1 MSHNDLL
8 PKLSIVDKISAMTE
22 PQGDINV
29 VVEIP
34 KDSRIKY
41 ELDHQT
47 GVLFVDRKLYTSMVY
62 PFNYGF
68 LPGTLE
74 EDGDPVDVLLLGEES
89 LFPLSVVRATP
100 LGVLLTEDEEGKD
113 SKIIAIPTPKVD
125 PAYSNI
131 KQISDIS
138 ASILEKVKH
147 FFEHYKELEPGKFVK
162 VVGYANNQVARQKIK
177 EAADR
182 YSARNHQSA
191 LN

>member
-8 PKLSIVDKISAMTE
+8 PKLSIVDKIPAMTE

-34 KDSRIKY
+34 KDSSIKY

-131 KQISDIS
+131 KQISDIP
-138 ASILEKVKH
+138 ASILDKVKH

-162 VVGYANNQVARQKIK
+162 VVGYAEKQVARQKIK

-182 YSARNHQSA
+182 YSARNHQRA

>member
-131 KQISDIS
+131 KQISDIP

-162 VVGYANNQVARQKIK
+162 VVGYADKQVARQKIN

-182 YSARNHQSA
+182 YLARNHQSA

>member
-1 MSHNDLL
+1 
-8 PKLSIVDKISAMTE
+8 
-22 PQGDINV
+22 
-29 VVEIP
+29 
-34 KDSRIKY
+34 
-41 ELDHQT
+41 
-47 GVLFVDRKLYTSMVY
+47 MVY

-131 KQISDIS
+131 KQISDIP

-162 VVGYANNQVARQKIK
+162 VVGYADKQGARQKIK

-182 YSARNHQSA
+182 YSAGNHQSA

>member
-34 KDSRIKY
+34 KDSSIKY

-89 LFPLSVVRATP
+89 LFPLSVIHATP

-131 KQISDIS
+131 KQISDIP
-138 ASILEKVKH
+138 ASILDKVKH

-162 VVGYANNQVARQKIK
+162 VVGYANKQVARQKIK

-182 YSARNHQSA
+182 YSARNHQRA

>member
-131 KQISDIS
+131 KQISDIP

-162 VVGYANNQVARQKIK
+162 VVGYADKQVARQKIN

>member
-8 PKLSIVDKISAMTE
+8 PKLSIVNKISAVTE

-41 ELDHQT
+41 ELDHET

-74 EDGDPVDVLLLGEES
+74 DDGD
-89 LFPLSVVRATP
+89 
-100 LGVLLTEDEEGKD
+100 
-113 SKIIAIPTPKVD
+113 
-125 PAYSNI
+125 
-131 KQISDIS
+131 Q
-138 ASILEKVKH
+138 
-147 FFEHYKELEPGKFVK
+147 
-162 VVGYANNQVARQKIK
+162 
-177 EAADR
+177 
-182 YSARNHQSA
+182 
-191 LN
+191 

>member
-131 KQISDIS
+131 KQISDIP

>member
-8 PKLSIVDKISAMTE
+8 PKLSIVDKIPAMTE

-34 KDSRIKY
+34 KDSSIKY

-89 LFPLSVVRATP
+89 IFPLSVVRATP

-131 KQISDIS
+131 KQISDIP
-138 ASILEKVKH
+138 ASILDKVKH

-162 VVGYANNQVARQKIK
+162 VVGYANKQVARQKIK

-182 YSARNHQSA
+182 YSARNHQRA

>member
-8 PKLSIVDKISAMTE
+8 PKLSIVNKISAMTE
-22 PQGDINV
+22 PLGDINV

-41 ELDHQT
+41 ELDHET

-74 EDGDPVDVLLLGEES
+74 EDGDPVDVLLLGEDS
-89 LFPLSVVRATP
+89 LFPFSVVRATP
-100 LGVLLTEDEEGKD
+100 LGVLLTEDEEGND
-113 SKIIAIPTPKVD
+113 SKIIAVPSPKVD
-125 PAYSNI
+125 PANLNI
-131 KQISDIS
+131 KQISDIP
-138 ASILEKVKH
+138 ASILDKVKH

-162 VVGYANNQVARQKIK
+162 VVGYANNQVARDKIK

-182 YSARNHQSA
+182 YSAGNS
-191 LN
+191 

>member
-1 MSHNDLL
+1 MTHKDLL
-8 PKLSIVDKISAMTE
+8 PKLSIINKIPAMTD
-22 PQGDINV
+22 PSGNINV

-34 KDSRIKY
+34 KDSKIKY
-41 ELDHQT
+41 ELDHET

-89 LFPLSVVRATP
+89 LFPMSVVRATP

-113 SKIIAIPTPKVD
+113 SKIIAVLTPKVD
-125 PAYSNI
+125 PASSNI
-131 KQISDIS
+131 KQLSDIPS
-138 ASILEKVKH
+138 GILDKVKH

-162 VVGYANNQVARQKIK
+162 VVGYANDQVARQKII

-182 YSARNHQSA
+182 YSARNR
-191 LN
+191 

>member
-1 MSHNDLL
+1 M
-8 PKLSIVDKISAMTE
+8 IE

-41 ELDHQT
+41 ELDHET

-113 SKIIAIPTPKVD
+113 SKIIAVPSPKVD
-125 PAYSNI
+125 PSYSNM
-131 KQISDIS
+131 KQMSDIPTG
-138 ASILEKVKH
+138 ILDKVKH

-182 YSARNHQSA
+182 YSAGNP
-191 LN
+191 

>member
-1 MSHNDLL
+1 MSRNDLL
-8 PKLSIVDKISAMTE
+8 PKLSFVNKISAITE
-22 PQGDINV
+22 PLGDINV

-41 ELDHQT
+41 EFDHRT

-100 LGVLLTEDEEGKD
+100 LGVLITEDEQGKD
-113 SKIIAIPTPKVD
+113 SKIIAVPSPKVD
-125 PAYSNI
+125 PGYSDLR
-131 KQISDIS
+131 QLSDIP
-138 ASILEKVKH
+138 ASILDKIKH
-147 FFEHYKELEPGKFVK
+147 FFEHYKELEPEKFVK
-162 VVGYANNQVARQKIK
+162 VVGYDNDQVARQKIK

-182 YSARNHQSA
+182 YTAGNP
-191 LN
+191 

>member
-1 MSHNDLL
+1 MSHYDLL
-8 PKLSIVDKISAMTE
+8 PKLSIVNKISAMTE
-22 PQGDINV
+22 PLGDINV

-41 ELDHQT
+41 ELDRET
-47 GVLFVDRKLYTSMVY
+47 GILFVDRKLYTSMVY

-68 LPGTLE
+68 VPGTLE

-100 LGVLLTEDEEGKD
+100 LGVLLTEDEEGND
-113 SKIIAIPTPKVD
+113 SKIIAVPNPKVD

-131 KQISDIS
+131 KQVSDIP
-138 ASILEKVKH
+138 ASILDKIKH

-162 VVGYANNQVARQKIK
+162 VVGYANNEVARQKIK

-182 YSARNHQSA
+182 YSAAGNR
-191 LN
+191 

>member
-1 MSHNDLL
+1 
-8 PKLSIVDKISAMTE
+8 LSIVDKISAMTE

-62 PFNYGF
+62 PFNYGL

-131 KQISDIS
+131 KQISDIP

-162 VVGYANNQVARQKIK
+162 VVGYADKQVASQKIK

>member
-8 PKLSIVDKISAMTE
+8 PKLSIVDKISAMNE

-131 KQISDIS
+131 IQISDIS

-162 VVGYANNQVARQKIK
+162 VVGYADKQVARQKIN

>member
-8 PKLSIVDKISAMTE
+8 PKLSIVNKISAMTE
-22 PQGDINV
+22 PLGEINV

-41 ELDHQT
+41 ELDHET

-113 SKIIAIPTPKVD
+113 SKIISVPSPKVD
-125 PAYSNI
+125 PTYSNT
-131 KQISDIS
+131 KQLSDIP
-138 ASILEKVKH
+138 ASTLDRVKH
-147 FFEHYKELEPGKFVK
+147 FFEHYKELEPGKFVN
-162 VVGYANNQVARQKIK
+162 VVGYANDQIARQKIK
-177 EAADR
+177 EATDR
-182 YSARNHQSA
+182 YAARNP
-191 LN
+191 